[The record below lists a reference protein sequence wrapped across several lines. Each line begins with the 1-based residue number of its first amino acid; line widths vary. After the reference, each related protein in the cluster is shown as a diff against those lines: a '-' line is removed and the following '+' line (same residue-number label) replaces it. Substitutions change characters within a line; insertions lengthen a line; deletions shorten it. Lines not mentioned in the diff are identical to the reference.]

1 MKKEV
6 IQGIRGW
13 GVFLLLLFHHYTK
26 PFPNGYIGADII
38 IVISGF
44 VAAYALRQ
52 ERVMNSSS
60 IKDFIVLKAKQML
73 PLYYFATFLILLTAY
88 ILLPISYQQTNL
100 ERSKTAMLLISNI
113 KLSCIENNLSIMLPS
128 IEDAFGHMWL
138 PCLLVQWYLVA
149 PYLFWIQRRV
159 TENDKTFFAVLA
171 ACSMGLFLFSKKIV
185 SAYWL
190 HCRLWQFCAG
200 ALAAL
205 YLPKEHESGADG
217 DTGTSSETYIVLGD
231 NGGNRSEKQETL
243 SFQTNCMQYGR
254 SFLRHPVFL
263 LPLLIPFLW
272 LRFPT
277 FDLRL
282 YITVATTLLLY
293 AGHRNEIFPF
303 VTNSVSVSLGSIFY
317 PLYLAHWPVC
327 SFTKYHTDIV
337 SNAVEYGIAVSI
349 GIAYVTST
357 QLSKVYSRMSSTVVK
372 VVYLLMIVISVGLSM
387 KAVEFQGDEL
397 HYTTISLIDAFYDI
411 MNSIY

>member
-26 PFPNGYIGADII
+26 TFPNGYIGAD
-38 IVISGF
+38 
-44 VAAYALRQ
+44 
-52 ERVMNSSS
+52 M
-60 IKDFIVLKAKQML
+60 AKQML

-231 NGGNRSEKQETL
+231 NGGNRSEKQET
-243 SFQTNCMQYGR
+243 
-254 SFLRHPVFL
+254 
-263 LPLLIPFLW
+263 
-272 LRFPT
+272 
-277 FDLRL
+277 
-282 YITVATTLLLY
+282 
-293 AGHRNEIFPF
+293 
-303 VTNSVSVSLGSIFY
+303 
-317 PLYLAHWPVC
+317 
-327 SFTKYHTDIV
+327 
-337 SNAVEYGIAVSI
+337 VEYGIAVSI